1 MKIANWETIGK
12 REKLAETKIFSVYK
26 QQKKSL
32 LSGRVGTFAS
42 VDAPDWVVAI
52 PLYKK
57 DGETYVIMVRQ
68 YRHGSDSITLEFPC
82 GCVEKGEKAEIAACR
97 ELLEETGAK
106 SEKPPIRL
114 GSVSPNS
121 AFMTN
126 RSTVFLFEDVKTVD
140 GQHLDENEEIEIVHM
155 KLDDVLENYIAD
167 EKECDNSIMA
177 TASFMYLRYK
187 GLLKKLE
194 K

>member
-1 MKIANWETIGK
+1 MKIADWQKIGE

-32 LSGRVGTFAS
+32 ISGKQGTFAS
-42 VDAPDWVVAI
+42 IDAPDWVVSI
-52 PLYKK
+52 PLYEK

-82 GCVEKGEKAEIAACR
+82 GTVEKGEEAETAAIR
-97 ELLEETGAK
+97 ELKEETGAI
-106 SEKPPIRL
+106 SEKKPIRL

-126 RSTVFLFEDVKTVD
+126 RSTVFLFEDVKIIEE
-140 GQHLDENEEIEIVHM
+140 QHLDENEEIEIVHLSL
-155 KLDDVLENYIAD
+155 KDLLKNYIAD

-177 TASFMYLRYK
+177 TASFLYLRHI
-187 GLLKKLE
+187 GLLEKL
-194 K
+194 

>member
-1 MKIANWETIGK
+1 MKIANWEKLGE

-52 PLYKK
+52 PLYEK
-57 DGETYVIMVRQ
+57 DGDTYVIMVRQ

-82 GCVEKGEKAEIAACR
+82 GCVEKGEDAAFAAKR
-97 ELLEETGAK
+97 ELLEETGSQSA
-106 SEKPPIRL
+106 KPPIRL

-155 KLDDVLENYIAD
+155 KLDDVLEHYIAD

-187 GLLKKLE
+187 GLLKQNK
-194 K
+194 